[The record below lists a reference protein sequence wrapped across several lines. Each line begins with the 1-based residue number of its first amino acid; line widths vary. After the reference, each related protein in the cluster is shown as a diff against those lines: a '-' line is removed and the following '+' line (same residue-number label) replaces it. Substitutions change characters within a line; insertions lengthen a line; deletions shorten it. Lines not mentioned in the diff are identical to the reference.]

1 MIRRS
6 SSPLPPCGGGPG
18 WGVRTLSV
26 HGHRLRLVE
35 PTPHPNPPPQGG
47 REQRSRAGYTLLEVL
62 LASVLAVILLAALYA
77 TLDVTLLQMD
87 IGRELVAGNNLNR
100 AVVNRM
106 GADLSGVLGPLPP
119 KSGGGT
125 SSTSPSTSTPSA
137 TTPESGGSSAP
148 TTGTGTGTSTTDPTS
163 GIEGDTTSPDAQ
175 AVFAADVP
183 VQAGLIGTE
192 QQFTVFMSRVPESL
206 VNPEVAVDPT
216 LILPGDQ
223 RRITYYL
230 ASDGSGLCRQVRP
243 WVTADGVRNS
253 TDPDY
258 STEAIDLIAPEVKDV
273 TFEYLDATTGEYL
286 TSWDG
291 STPGADGVTPTGP
304 PRAIR
309 VTFVLESPGGGTTP
323 KQIQHV
329 FPVRAAVGT
338 YVPPTEGT
346 ETTDPAATTTG
357 GM

>member
-1 MIRRS
+1 MKASRS
-6 SSPLPPCGGGPG
+6 PGSS
-18 WGVRTLSV
+18 R
-26 HGHRLRLVE
+26 
-35 PTPHPNPPPQGG
+35 
-47 REQRSRAGYTLLEVL
+47 RAGYTLLEVL

-77 TLDVTLLQMD
+77 TLDVTLLRMD
-87 IGRELVAGNNLNR
+87 VGREMVAGNNLSR

-106 GADLSGVLGPLPP
+106 GADLTGVLGPMPP
-119 KSGGGT
+119 KSGGGS
-125 SSTSPSTSTPSA
+125 SSTTPSTSS
-137 TTPESGGSSAP
+137 PESSESQTGGSTPATSD
-148 TTGTGTGTSTTDPTS
+148 TGTGTETAAAETTT

-183 VQAGLIGTE
+183 VQAGVIGTDR
-192 QQFTVFMSRVPESL
+192 QFTVFMSRVPESL
-206 VNPEVAVDPT
+206 VNPEAIADPT
-216 LILPGDQ
+216 LLLPGDQ
-223 RRITYYL
+223 RRVTYYL
-230 ASDGSGLCRQVRP
+230 ASGGTGLCRQERP

-253 TDPDY
+253 VDPDY
-258 STEAIDLIAPEVKDV
+258 TTEATDLIAPEVVDV

-291 STPGADGVTPTGP
+291 GMTGADGVTPTGP

-309 VTFVLESPGGGTTP
+309 ATFVLEFLGPGGGTIQ

-329 FPVRAAVGT
+329 FPVRSAVGT

-346 ETTDPAATTTG
+346 ETTDPATTTG

>member
-1 MIRRS
+1 
-6 SSPLPPCGGGPG
+6 
-18 WGVRTLSV
+18 
-26 HGHRLRLVE
+26 
-35 PTPHPNPPPQGG
+35 
-47 REQRSRAGYTLLEVL
+47 VL

-77 TLDVTLLQMD
+77 TLDVTLLRMD
-87 IGRELVAGNNLNR
+87 IGRELVADNSLSR

-106 GADLSGVLGPLPP
+106 NADLSGVLGPMPP

-125 SSTSPSTSTPSA
+125 SSTSPSTSSPTA
-137 TTPESGGSSAP
+137 ESGGSTTP
-148 TTGTGTGTSTTDPTS
+148 TTGTGTETATTDPTT
-163 GIEGDTTSPDAQ
+163 GIEGDTLSPDAQ

-183 VQAGLIGTE
+183 FQAGLIGTE
-192 QQFTVFMSRVPESL
+192 QQFTVFASRVPESL
-206 VNPEVAVDPT
+206 VNPEAAFDPT

-230 ASDGSGLCRQVRP
+230 ASDGSGLCRQERP

-253 TDPDY
+253 VDPDY
-258 STEAIDLIAPEVKDV
+258 STEAADLIAPEVRDV
-273 TFEYLDATTGEYL
+273 IFEYLDAATGEYL

-291 STPGADGVTPTGP
+291 GVVGADGATPIGP

-309 VTFVLESPGGGTTP
+309 VTFVLEFPGGGTTQ

-338 YVPPTEGT
+338 YVPPTDTT
-346 ETTDPAATTTG
+346 EMTDPAATTG

>member
-1 MIRRS
+1 MTRRHT
-6 SSPLPPCGGGPG
+6 
-18 WGVRTLSV
+18 R
-26 HGHRLRLVE
+26 
-35 PTPHPNPPPQGG
+35 
-47 REQRSRAGYTLLEVL
+47 RAGYTLLEVL

-77 TLDVTLLQMD
+77 TLDVTLMRMD
-87 IGRELVAGNNLNR
+87 VGRELVADNSLSR

-106 GADLSGVLGPLPP
+106 GADLSGVLGPMPP

-125 SSTSPSTSTPSA
+125 SSTSPTSSTPTS
-137 TTPESGGSSAP
+137 ESGGSTTP
-148 TTGTGTGTSTTDPTS
+148 TTGTGTEAAATDPTT
-163 GIEGDTTSPDAQ
+163 GIEGDTLSPDAQ

-183 VQAGLIGTE
+183 FQAGLIGTE

-206 VNPEVAVDPT
+206 VNPEAAADPT

-230 ASDGSGLCRQVRP
+230 ASDGSGLCRQERP

-253 TDPDY
+253 VDPDY
-258 STEAIDLIAPEVKDV
+258 STEAADLIAPEVKDV
-273 TFEYLDATTGEYL
+273 IFEYLDAATGEYL

-291 STPGADGVTPTGP
+291 GVVGADGVTPTGP

-309 VTFVLESPGGGTTP
+309 VTFVLEFPGGGATQ
-323 KQIQHV
+323 KQVQHV

-338 YVPPTEGT
+338 YVPPTETT
-346 ETTDPAATTTG
+346 EMTDPAATTG